1 MEIIKK
7 FALNSTQS
15 SLKERNEL
23 FNDLFAVLEDPNKT
37 G

>member
-23 FNDLFAVLEDPNKT
+23 FNNLFEVLQDETKS